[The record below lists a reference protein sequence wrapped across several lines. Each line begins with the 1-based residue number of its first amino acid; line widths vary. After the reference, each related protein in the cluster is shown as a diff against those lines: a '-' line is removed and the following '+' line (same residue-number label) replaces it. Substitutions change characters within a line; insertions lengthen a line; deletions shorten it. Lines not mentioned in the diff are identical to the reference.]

1 MATSDKRWTDGRYVW
16 NQLDYEHDA
25 IVEASAG
32 TGKTFA
38 LESIVVKLIREKGY
52 SPREILLVTFTEK
65 AAAELKNRV
74 REALEKEK
82 CLPPD
87 FDEATIC
94 TIHSFCRQLLT
105 EFAFENGVPMQCD
118 IGGDGKAL
126 ARRAILDTLKGP
138 DFKALCPKGLSAA
151 LKAAGEASVGKLVE
165 KVEKLV
171 SKGAAD
177 GLRRKLHEKETE
189 AAARIAA
196 ARRALCDLPCG
207 AVLKHVRDRAG
218 FSATT
223 KAGAEAKAFF
233 DWLGESFDL
242 CGEPESP
249 AFAAC
254 LTAFPDKQPA
264 NPKVETW
271 DGRSL
276 KLKQGRSTPSLS
288 ELPGMDGLEKP
299 LKDFATA
306 VKALVKARKNV
317 EDGSNEA
324 IREQKLLLA
333 LADRAGTRFAEL
345 KKAAALLPFDD
356 MVARAAEVVGKEPGT
371 PEEQDGQSRFFDA
384 IRTHWRVALVDE
396 FQDTD
401 QSQWDIFRVLF
412 SAAANRVDGRKPGFL
427 LVVGDPKQAIYSFRG
442 ADVRVYGAAKAEILG
457 AGGQKHSLL
466 ETFRAKPAL
475 VDAFNGLFS
484 NGWFENGAAGADI
497 PYDAVRYPEDGNGKF
512 GDRKD
517 DGGRLVHGLV
527 HEAEPDP
534 VRLLESIPGRM
545 RDAPPQDGAFGK
557 ADVCLPVFMEN
568 AAREMKRLHALD
580 PAYKMLDKDGNPEP
594 HRFRYRDMCVLVKT
608 NRDAASVRRVLARNG
623 IPYGQY
629 KQRGLFDS
637 PEAEGV
643 LALLDCLAK
652 PNDAGSRA
660 ALLVSP
666 VFGIEPALLPQFAA
680 FPSFDAFVETLRALA
695 AKKKWNE
702 LFEKAMSDPCT
713 ALASPGADIHA
724 FNRVRAAVRRIF
736 DLLLAKR
743 GRLARTV
750 ADFSA
755 ALRAWRKD
763 DKSAGDDGELFGKE
777 SDADRVQIMTM
788 HAAKGLQFP
797 VVFVAAGFSKTDA
810 MESDPDRKRELRE
823 EARRLFYVALTRAE
837 HRIYLPWSKNAWE
850 SGIGTD
856 GSPLLARSEHGFLGR
871 AVQSW
876 FDTKEKRDAAFPAE
890 AGATKEDGTSAAPSP
905 AAPEPAAPAGNGA
918 GEKSAEIPDVR
929 VPDDLKWRKG
939 LRLQWDS
946 FSSIHG
952 KSEKSRNNPPPGT
965 ERIADSPNGR
975 ANRDDEPEEL
985 AALPSTGGKK
995 SLLPP
1000 GNVCGNVFHE
1010 TMEALCKNDEDD
1022 GRVGFTNAADADNEE
1037 ELLDLIREKMRANA
1051 VKSSTGDDGETTE
1064 KAFLDMV
1071 RHALDVEL
1079 DFGGCRFRLR
1089 EIPRGDR
1096 LAETQ
1101 FMASEPKLMD
1111 RHLPAGREGAF
1122 NGAIDLLVRKDGK
1135 VFIVDWK
1142 TNSLAKYDDPK
1153 EMLDRPGHV
1162 AAAMEDN
1169 GYHLQYKLYAL
1180 AADAWLKGHDETL
1193 AGVAYLFVR
1202 ARKQDLQDL
1211 KGDIFAVPVDEA
1223 ALERFREDVA
1233 AEPAIKA
1240 EKEDAE

>member
-38 LESIVVKLIREKGY
+38 LESIVVKLVREKGY

-74 REALEKEK
+74 REALEREK
-82 CLPPD
+82 RLSPD

-118 IGGDGKAL
+118 VGGDGKAL
-126 ARRAILDTLKGP
+126 ARRAVLDTLKSS
-138 DFKALCPKGLSAA
+138 DFKKLCPEGLSAA
-151 LKAAGEASVGKLVE
+151 LKAAGEASVGKLVA
-165 KVEKLV
+165 KVEKKIGKTTPGDWRKQLDNAVENAGPDVQKAYAGLV
-171 SKGAAD
+171 ALGVGNVGEYVIRNSGKEPAFYEW
-177 GLRRKLHEKETE
+177 LR
-189 AAARIAA
+189 
-196 ARRALCDLPCG
+196 D
-207 AVLKHVRDRAG
+207 
-218 FSATT
+218 
-223 KAGAEAKAFF
+223 AF
-233 DWLGESFDL
+233 DSLANPDGESFSAYFANYRGSTSNPSIDYWKGVSVQQDGKGKRKKGTHL
-242 CGEPESP
+242 LDVEPE
-249 AFAAC
+249 
-254 LTAFPDKQPA
+254 L
-264 NPKVETW
+264 
-271 DGRSL
+271 
-276 KLKQGRSTPSLS
+276 QGPIDNLVDA
-288 ELPGMDGLEKP
+288 LGKMGK
-299 LKDFATA
+299 A
-306 VKALVKARKNV
+306 VDRKNQK
-317 EDGSNEA
+317 ELA
-324 IREQKLLLA
+324 IKLLELA
-333 LADRAGTRFAEL
+333 IPQFEEF

-356 MVARAAEVVGKEPGT
+356 MVARAAEVVGKKPRT
-371 PEEQDGQSRFFDA
+371 PEEEDAQSRFFDA
-384 IRTHWRVALVDE
+384 VRTHWRVALVDE

-412 SAAANRVDGRKPGFL
+412 SAAANRVEGGKPGFL

-457 AGGQKHSLL
+457 AGGQLFPL
-466 ETFRAKPAL
+466 RETFRAKPAL
-475 VDAFNGLFS
+475 VEAFNGLFS
-484 NGWFENGAAGADI
+484 GGWFGNGAAGAGI
-497 PYDAVRYPEDGNGKF
+497 PYDDVRYPEDGNAKF

-517 DGGRLVHGLV
+517 DDGNCVHGLV
-527 HEAEPDP
+527 YEAEPDP

-545 RDAPPQDGAFGK
+545 RDAPPPEGPFGDT
-557 ADVCLPVFMEN
+557 AVCLPVFMEN

-580 PAYKMLDKDGNPEP
+580 PAYEMLDKDGNPKP

-608 NRDAASVRRVLARNG
+608 NRDAASVRRVLARHG

-629 KQRGLFDS
+629 NQRGLFDS

-666 VFGIEPALLPQFAA
+666 VFGIEPARLPRFAA
-680 FPSFDAFVETLRALA
+680 FPAFDAFVETLRALA
-695 AKKKWNE
+695 GKKKWNE

-713 ALASPGADIHA
+713 ALASPGPDVHA

-743 GRLARTV
+743 GRLARTA
-750 ADFSA
+750 ADFSD

-797 VVFVAAGFSKTDA
+797 VVFVAAGFSKSDA

-823 EARRLFYVALTRAE
+823 EARRLFYVALTRSE

-856 GSPLLARSEHGFLGR
+856 GSPLLARSEHGFLGQ
-871 AVQSW
+871 AIQSW
-876 FDTKEKRDAAFPAE
+876 FDTKEKRDAAFPAK
-890 AGATKEDGTSAAPSP
+890 AGTPREDDAPAAPPP
-905 AAPEPAAPAGNGA
+905 AAPAKPEPAATAGGGA
-918 GEKSAEIPDVR
+918 AGQSAGIPDVR
-929 VPDDLKWRKG
+929 VPEDLKWFKR

-946 FSSIHG
+946 FTSIHA
-952 KSEKSRNNPPPGT
+952 KSEKSRNDPPSGT
-965 ERIADSPNGR
+965 RFVADPPNGR
-975 ANRDDEPEEL
+975 ENRSDEPEDPPDP
-985 AALPSTGGKK
+985 AMPPSAGGRK

-1010 TMEALCKNDEDD
+1010 TMEALCKNDESDETD
-1022 GRVGFTNAADADNEE
+1022 GRVGFTNASDEDRKE
-1037 ELLDLIREKMRANA
+1037 ELLGLIREKMRANG
-1051 VKSSTGDDGETTE
+1051 VKDAEEGGDSTAM
-1064 KAFLDMV
+1064 AFLRMV

-1089 EIPRGDR
+1089 EIPRRDR

-1101 FMASEPKLMD
+1101 FMASEPKLLD
-1111 RHLPAGREGAF
+1111 RALPAGREGAF

-1153 EMLDRPGHV
+1153 EMGDRPGHV

-1180 AADAWLKGHDETL
+1180 AADAWLKGHRETI

-1202 ARKQDLQDL
+1202 AFEQELKDL
-1211 KGDIFAVPVDEA
+1211 KGDVFSVPVDEA
-1223 ALERFREDVA
+1223 ALERFRADVA

-1240 EKEDAE
+1240 EKENAV

>member
-126 ARRAILDTLKGP
+126 ARRAVLDTLKGP

-151 LKAAGEASVGKLVE
+151 LKAAGVASVGKLVE
-165 KVEKLV
+165 EVGKKIGRTAPDEWREELDVAVGNAVPAVRKAHAELV
-171 SKGAAD
+171 
-177 GLRRKLHEKETE
+177 
-189 AAARIAA
+189 
-196 ARRALCDLPCG
+196 ALG
-207 AVLKHVRDRAG
+207 VGNVGEYVLKHV
-218 FSATT
+218 T
-223 KAGAEAKAFF
+223 KFAKGIPPFYTWLAKAF
-233 DWLGESFDL
+233 DSLANPDGESFKML
-242 CGEPESP
+242 FPEWSG
-249 AFAAC
+249 
-254 LTAFPDKQPA
+254 TN
-264 NPKVETW
+264 NPKIKSW
-271 DGRSL
+271 DGTPAAQGAASVELFEVEAAKFLQSPIENLDAAL
-276 KLKQGRSTPSLS
+276 KKMG
-288 ELPGMDGLEKP
+288 
-299 LKDFATA
+299 
-306 VKALVKARKNV
+306 KAASRKNQK
-317 EDGSNEA
+317 ELA
-324 IREQKLLLA
+324 IKLLNLA
-333 LADRAGTRFAEL
+333 IPLFEKF

-457 AGGQKHSLL
+457 TGGQKYSLL

-527 HEAEPDP
+527 HEAEPVP

-713 ALASPGADIHA
+713 ALATPGADIHA

-856 GSPLLARSEHGFLGR
+856 GSPLLARSKHGFLGQ
-871 AVQSW
+871 AIQSW
-876 FDTKEKRDAAFPAE
+876 FDTKEKRDAAFPAK
-890 AGATKEDGTSAAPSP
+890 AGATKEDGTSAAPS
-905 AAPEPAAPAGNGA
+905 PAAPAGNGA

-1037 ELLDLIREKMRANA
+1037 ALLDLIREKMRANA

-1101 FMASEPKLMD
+1101 FMASEPKLLD

-1153 EMLDRPGHV
+1153 EMLDRPCHV

-1202 ARKQDLQDL
+1202 ACKQDLQDL
-1211 KGDIFAVPVDEA
+1211 KGDVFAVPVDEA

-1233 AEPAIKA
+1233 AEPAIMA